1 MYESLI
7 IGLLLVS
14 FGSPDP
20 AVAARDTTFTVP
32 GGARVTIYNPDGD
45 IQVLASDGPYGDGDM
60 IVELPADVTL
70 EILGGDGNIL
80 IRGFR
85 GSIVAETFDGDV
97 LVDGGTVVAVH
108 SVDGDVRVRNVSASV
123 TVDMGDGDAH
133 IRNVGGPIVVNG
145 IDGDL
150 VVENADARAVVLN
163 TISGSLRYEGRVYE
177 EGEYALATH
186 DGDVTFAIAE
196 GVGATISVLTY
207 DGVLLPSFPLQ
218 LRGSVGSVAEFTLG
232 NGSARI
238 RLESF
243 DGNIHLIRP
252 GERSPDNR

>member
-45 IQVLASDGPYGDGDM
+45 IQVLASDGPRGRALMEDEDDAGIRLRRRGDTFEIRPAYGDGDM

-133 IRNVGGPIVVNG
+133 IRNVGGPFLHTTACCFPHFRSNC
-145 IDGDL
+145 
-150 VVENADARAVVLN
+150 ADPSEASRN
-163 TISGSLRYEGRVYE
+163 SRSG
-177 EGEYALATH
+177 T
-186 DGDVTFAIAE
+186 D
-196 GVGATISVLTY
+196 
-207 DGVLLPSFPLQ
+207 
-218 LRGSVGSVAEFTLG
+218 
-232 NGSARI
+232 
-238 RLESF
+238 
-243 DGNIHLIRP
+243 RP
-252 GERSPDNR
+252 G